1 MILFPIDT
9 AFTCKQSHNFE
20 KKSKGY
26 FSISQLH
33 SKTKLMYSP
42 KSLLRQNC
50 LRKRRT
56 SHVCSQETKLL
67 LLSIML
73 LRMHVTNHSRY
84 CRGISDELNAL
95 RFIGGGG
102 GGFLALWGH
111 IKSQHLPFRSK
122 HNTFARQNIPR
133 RWRRRSQFLST
144 TAILLRPTGRAR
156 KAGRSSRVRSR
167 RYRAFIAVAII
178 AIQGIIVLIAKYI

>member
-1 MILFPIDT
+1 MQTIPQL
-9 AFTCKQSHNFE
+9 E

-33 SKTKLMYSP
+33 SKPRICTPQSPYSA
-42 KSLLRQNC
+42 KNC
-50 LRKRRT
+50 LHQRRT
-56 SHVCSQETKLL
+56 SHVCSQEMKFL

-73 LRMHVTNHSRY
+73 LQMHVTNHSRY

-144 TAILLRPTGRAR
+144 TAILLRPTSRAR
-156 KAGRSSRVRSR
+156 KARRSSRVRSR

-178 AIQGIIVLIAKYI
+178 AIQGVIVLIAKYI